1 MKSILLTAVALFSTA
16 VAVATPTITLTHL
29 RGNVYVYEEAYPLSD
44 ENGAVY
50 VGKAFVTVVGAT
62 FTPESAKLL
71 AAEIAKVTPKPIR
84 EVIDT
89 NDNLDRAGG
98 NPYFKSIGARIIST
112 KLTRDLLQRDWG
124 EMVANAR
131 KRYPDYPLSALVL
144 PDTTYPGDF
153 KLQGGAAMGIYLGPS
168 HAPDDIFVYFPRE
181 KVLYGGCVL
190 KEQLGNL
197 ALADLVEYPKTLRKL
212 QNLHLGYT
220 TIIAGHWSPIH
231 GPELVDQYL
240 QLLALNQAQSTDH

>member
-1 MKSILLTAVALFSTA
+1 MKMIISAVLAALLVNAVAA
-16 VAVATPTITLTHL
+16 AAPITLTHL
-29 RGNVYVYEEAYPLSD
+29 RGNVYVVQEHYPLSD
-44 ENGAVY
+44 ENAVVY
-50 VGKAFVTVVGAT
+50 VGEDFVTVIGAT
-62 FTPESAKLL
+62 FSPQSARLL
-71 AAEIAKVTPKPIR
+71 ASKIARVTRKPIR

-89 NDNLDRAGG
+89 NYNLDRVGG

-112 KLTRDLLQRDWG
+112 NLTRDLLERNWD
-124 EMVANAR
+124 EMIASAR
-131 KRYPDYPLSALVL
+131 KLYPEYPNSPMVL
-144 PDTTYPGDF
+144 PDNTYPADF
-153 KLQGGAAMGIYLGPS
+153 ELQGGHVKAIYLGPS
-168 HAPDDIFVYFPRE
+168 HAPDDIFVYFPQE

-240 QLLALNQAQSTDH
+240 QLLNTNGAAPAL